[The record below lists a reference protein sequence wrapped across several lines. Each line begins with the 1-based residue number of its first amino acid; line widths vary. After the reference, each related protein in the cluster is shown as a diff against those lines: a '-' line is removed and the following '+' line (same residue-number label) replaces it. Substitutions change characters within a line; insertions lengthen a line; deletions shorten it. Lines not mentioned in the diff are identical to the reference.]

1 MKIEAQK
8 GWRWPF
14 HNICLIVKGGKKK
27 KCDYIDA
34 CARSWWWLFCVMK
47 EILQELKESKRRKS
61 SSLRSEGTNEK
72 SESKRSSSVQLN
84 ITEFYRSTKVQI
96 QVNPGEDQG
105 AGTLEEKR
113 KVSSPN
119 LSKSVRRRLLFD

>member
-1 MKIEAQK
+1 
-8 GWRWPF
+8 
-14 HNICLIVKGGKKK
+14 
-27 KCDYIDA
+27 
-34 CARSWWWLFCVMK
+34 MK

-72 SESKRSSSVQLN
+72 PESKRSSSVQLN

>member
-1 MKIEAQK
+1 V
-8 GWRWPF
+8 
-14 HNICLIVKGGKKK
+14 L
-27 KCDYIDA
+27 
-34 CARSWWWLFCVMK
+34 
-47 EILQELKESKRRKS
+47 EILQEIRESKRRKNS
-61 SSLRSEGTNEK
+61 SSRSKGTNEN

-96 QVNPGEDQG
+96 QVKPGEDQG
-105 AGTLEEKR
+105 AGALEEKR